1 MSDIIIKYF
10 FIFLYSIYIYNHLLN
25 RKILKNIHWVIYSL
39 LSLVLSL
46 ITYTLKLYFPAASLI
61 VSIMSLWMIVY
72 PPTASPQLSFIAT
85 TISFGISYG
94 FFTFSSSIILLFL
107 MPLCYHMTIPPYIL
121 VMLLTGILEAPFVLL
136 LFKPKRFRK
145 GMPFL
150 YSTKITNSGTILC
163 LFCLIVLTYM
173 QAKTSPSVWIALA
186 FPALFI
192 IVAFILIYWW
202 QSQLTK
208 SYRNRLQAL
217 ELASLRTELRDKTDR
232 LNKLTKENTEIGRL
246 IHKDNKLIP
255 AMENAVY
262 EYLSSDFSDTDTM
275 IARGNMLLNE
285 LRQLSENR
293 HQVLSTFS
301 TVQSRAYA
309 TGIVSLDALLA
320 YMHKKAELA
329 NINFTVNTAFTPL
342 TSLSATISNEDLVH
356 LLADL
361 IENAIIS
368 VSGYHTRNIQ
378 LQIYQYNNYPVI
390 ELSDSGAPFAIPV
403 LMNWGIQPYTTHSQ
417 TGGTGTGLMD
427 IWNIKDKYRASLHI
441 SEYKEGAPFCKKI
454 DFLLDKRN
462 QYLISTWR
470 QEEILSQINRP
481 DIRVLANI
489 PERLD
494 TKVK

>member
-1 MSDIIIKYF
+1 MSDTIIKYF
-10 FIFLYSIYIYNHLLN
+10 FVFLYCTYIYNHLLN
-25 RKILKNIHWVIYSL
+25 RKSLQKIHQILYIC
-39 LSLVLSL
+39 LSL
-46 ITYTLKLYFPAASLI
+46 ILSVITCTLKIHFPAAAYIVPI
-61 VSIMSLWMIVY
+61 VSLWIIFSLS
-72 PPTASPQLSFIAT
+72 TASLQLSFIT
-85 TISFGISYG
+85 ISISFGISYG
-94 FFTFSSSIILLFL
+94 FFLFSSSVILLFFI
-107 MPLCYHMTIPPYIL
+107 PICYRMSTPPYIIL
-121 VMLLTGILEAPFVLL
+121 MVLSGILEAFFVLL

-150 YSTKITNSGTILC
+150 YSTKITNSGTLLC

-192 IVAFILIYWW
+192 IAAFILIYWW

-454 DFLLDKRN
+454 AFLLDKRN